1 MSTSYDPPT
10 WPGQPPLPPPPPP
23 HWQWQVPGGPGGPV
37 GPGRPSHRI
46 RRGLIVAV
54 VAAAIGAGASLFG
67 LQHSAGLVGGTELTT
82 AQVADRVDPGL
93 VDIVT
98 TLGYQHA
105 EAAGT
110 GIVLTSSG
118 EILTNNHV
126 IEGAT
131 SITAI
136 DVGNGQSYP
145 AKVVGYDRSRDVAV
159 LKLSGASGLQTVT
172 FGSSSTA
179 QLGQKVVALGNAGGK
194 GGTPSVVTGHITGLD
209 ASITASDQSAGTV
222 ERLTGLIKHDAAI
235 QPGDSGG
242 PLVNRAGDVIAI
254 NTAASTHDFQFSDG
268 TSQTQGFAIPIDQA
282 MSIARQIAAGQASAS
297 VHIGAT
303 GFIGV
308 EVGSDNQAASQ
319 GVPAG
324 SGALI
329 VGVVSGGPANLA
341 GLAAGD
347 VITAVNGKSVTSAQA
362 LQSALGRHHPGD
374 RVSVGWTDQ
383 SGQSHSAKVQLATGP
398 AG

>member
-1 MSTSYDPPT
+1 MSYSYDTPT
-10 WPGQPPLPPPPPP
+10 WPGQPPPPPPPPPP
-23 HWQWQVPGGPGGPV
+23 HWQWQGPGGPA
-37 GPGRPSHRI
+37 GPVRPSHRI

-54 VAAAIGAGASLFG
+54 VAAAIGAGCSFFG
-67 LQHSAGLVGGTELTT
+67 LQHSAGLSGGTRLTT
-82 AQVADRVDPGL
+82 AQVADRVDPAL

-98 TLGYQHA
+98 TLGFEHA

-118 EILTNNHV
+118 QVLTNNHV

-131 SITAI
+131 SITAT
-136 DVGNGQSYP
+136 DVGNGKSYR
-145 AKVVGYDRSRDVAV
+145 AKVVGYDRGHDIAV
-159 LKLSGASGLQTVT
+159 IKLSGASGLQTVT

-194 GGTPSVVTGHITGLD
+194 GGTPSVVSGNITGLD
-209 ASITASDQSAGTV
+209 ASITASDQSAGTA

-242 PLVNRAGDVIAI
+242 PLVNTAGDVIGI
-254 NTAASTHDFQFSDG
+254 NTAASGHDFQFSGG
-268 TSQTQGFAIPIDQA
+268 TSQTLGFAIPINQA
-282 MSIARQIAAGQASAS
+282 ISTARQIEAGQASAS

-308 EVGSDNQAASQ
+308 EVSSDQNAAAQ

-329 VGVVSGGPANLA
+329 EGVVSGAPADLA

-347 VITAVNGKSVTSAQA
+347 VITLVDGRSVTSAQT
-362 LQSALGRHHPGD
+362 LQSALGQHHPGD
-374 RVSVGWTDQ
+374 RVSIGWTDQ
-383 SGQSHSAKVQLATGP
+383 SGQSHSAKVHLATGP